1 MRITVSSMRDADT
14 EALAKVAFQARQ
26 ASERRS
32 PELSVARFKEALDSA
47 ADDGNLKV
55 LLCKS
60 DKSDDLLGWLSLST
74 GFARMVF
81 IGEWHPEVLPSDSYG
96 IVARKLIREAK
107 KTTKKMGKERLEAQ
121 FNRIT
126 SRVRPL
132 LQRYEE
138 WYRDERFRYATE
150 ETYME
155 AAITD
160 DLPEFKE
167 YDDLTIQLISEIS
180 NDDLIDPFFDSFLD
194 SKDGLFLSL
203 TKDQQIDAFNYWFSR
218 SRRFVDDAT
227 LCVLDKGRVTGF
239 IVVREEDG
247 KAHVGPIGVRPNH
260 RGKGIARKLLLRSM
274 ESIRKQGFRKV
285 ALEMD
290 ILNTPAMNL
299 YTQFGFQS
307 IHNSVYYYWN
317 AK

>member
-1 MRITVSSMRDADT
+1 MRDANT
-14 EALAKVAFQARQ
+14 EALAKVAFKARQ

-32 PELSVARFKEALDSA
+32 PDLSVAKFKEALDSS
-47 ADDGNLKV
+47 ADDDNLKV
-55 LLCKS
+55 LLCMS
-60 DKSDDLLGWLSLST
+60 DRSDDLLGWLSFYT
-74 GFARMVF
+74 GFERMVF

-96 IVARKLIREAK
+96 VVARKLIREAK
-107 KTTKKMGKERLEAQ
+107 SATRRMGRERLEVQ

-126 SRVRPL
+126 RRVRPL
-132 LQRYEE
+132 LHRYED
-138 WYRDERFRYATE
+138 WYKEERFRYATE

-160 DLPEFKE
+160 NWPEFE
-167 YDDLTIQLISEIS
+167 EFNDLTIQHISEIS
-180 NDDLIDPFFDSFLD
+180 NEDLIEPFFDSFLD

-218 SRRFVDDAT
+218 SRQFIDEAT
-227 LCVLDKGRVTGF
+227 LCVLDKDRVTGF
-239 IVVREEDG
+239 IVAREEEG
-247 KAHVGPIGVRPNH
+247 KAHVGPIGVHPKH
-260 RGKGIARKLLLRSM
+260 RGKGIARKLLTRSM
-274 ESIRKQGFRKV
+274 ESIKRQGFKKV

-299 YTQFGFQS
+299 YRQFGFQS

>member
-1 MRITVSSMRDADT
+1 MRDADT

-32 PELSVARFKEALDSA
+32 SELSVVKFKEALDSA
-47 ADDGNLKV
+47 ADDDNQKV
-55 LLCKS
+55 LLCRS
-60 DKSDDLLGWLSLST
+60 DESDELLGWLSFYT
-74 GFARMVF
+74 GIPRIVF
-81 IGEWHPEVLPSDSYG
+81 IAEWHPEIVPSDSYG
-96 IVARKLIREAK
+96 VVAKKLIRKAK
-107 KTTKKMGKERLEAQ
+107 KVTKEIGKERLEVQ

-126 SRVRPL
+126 SRIRPL
-132 LQRYEE
+132 LDRYEG
-138 WYRDERFRYATE
+138 WYRDEGFRYATE

-155 AAITD
+155 AAIID
-160 DLPEFKE
+160 DLPGFNEL
-167 YDDLTIQLISEIS
+167 DDVEIKPITEIS

-218 SRRFVDDAT
+218 ARQFIDEAS
-227 LCVLDKGRVTGF
+227 LCVLDRDRVVGF
-239 IVVREEDG
+239 LVVRVEDG
-247 KAHVGPIGVRPNH
+247 SPHVGPIGVHPDF
-260 RGKGIARKLLLRSM
+260 RGKGIARALLAKGM
-274 ESIRKQGFRKV
+274 EAIRKQGFRKV

-299 YTQFGFQS
+299 YKKFGFQS

>member
-1 MRITVSSMRDADT
+1 LRIKFTSIRDADT
-14 EALAKVAFQARQ
+14 SALAKVAFQARQ
-26 ASERRS
+26 ESERAS
-32 PELSVARFKEALDSA
+32 PNLSVARFKESLDAA
-47 ADDGNLKV
+47 ADDDNLKV
-55 LLCKS
+55 LLCMS
-60 DKSDDLLGWLSLST
+60 DRSEDLLGWLSLHT

-96 IVARKLIREAK
+96 VVARKLIREAK
-107 KTTKKMGKERLEAQ
+107 KETRKMGRERLEVT
-121 FNRIT
+121 FNKIT
-126 SRVRPL
+126 SRIRPL
-132 LQRYEE
+132 LHRYEG
-138 WYRDERFRYATE
+138 WYREERFRYATE

-160 DLPEFKE
+160 NIPEFE
-167 YDDLTIQLISEIS
+167 GFDDFNIRLISEIS
-180 NDDLIDPFFDSFLD
+180 NEDLFEPFFDSFLD

-218 SRRFVDDAT
+218 TRQFVDDAT
-227 LCVLDKGRVTGF
+227 LCALDNDRVTGF
-239 IVVREEDG
+239 IVVREEEG
-247 KAHVGPIGVRPNH
+247 KAHVGPIGVHPKH
-260 RGKGIARKLLLRSM
+260 RGKGIARNLLARSM
-274 ESIRKQGFRKV
+274 DSIRRQGFKKV

-299 YTQFGFQS
+299 YQQFGFQS

>member
-1 MRITVSSMRDADT
+1 LRIKATSMRDADT
-14 EALAKVAFQARQ
+14 AALAKVAFKARQ

-32 PELSVARFKEALDSA
+32 SDLSVVRIKEALDA
-47 ADDGNLKV
+47 ADDDDNLKL
-55 LLCKS
+55 LLCMS
-60 DKSDDLLGWLSLST
+60 DRSDDLLGWLSLYT
-74 GFARMVF
+74 GISRMVF

-96 IVARKLIREAK
+96 VVARKLIREAK
-107 KTTKKMGKERLEAQ
+107 KATRRLGRERLEVQ

-126 SRVRPL
+126 SRTRPL
-132 LQRYEE
+132 LHRYEG
-138 WYRDERFRYATE
+138 WYKEERFRYATE

-155 AAITD
+155 ATFTD
-160 DLPEFKE
+160 KMPELE
-167 YDDLTIQLISEIS
+167 ETNDITIQPISEIS
-180 NDDLIDPFFDSFLD
+180 NEDLFEPFFDSFLD

-218 SRRFVDDAT
+218 TRHFVEDAT
-227 LCVLDKGRVTGF
+227 LCALDNEKVTGF
-239 IVVREEDG
+239 IVVREEEG
-247 KAHVGPIGVRPNH
+247 KAHVGPIGVHPKY
-260 RGKGIARKLLLRSM
+260 RGKGIARRLLARSM
-274 ESIRKQGFRKV
+274 DSIRRQGFKGV

-299 YTQFGFQS
+299 YKQFGFQS